1 MAGKGA
7 FNKHSGSD
15 VVGGSPS
22 DSIATKHGGSVKK
35 FSHTSHPGGHPR
47 HPHGGHAGKRHGP
60 RGRKM

>member
-35 FSHTSHPGGHPR
+35 LSHKKHHSGMHKGKE
-47 HPHGGHAGKRHGP
+47 HGLTHGP